1 MMMTTDEA
9 SKLIAIFTCVMPNT
23 QKFDLSATANVWSL
37 VLSDITYDVGKMAA
51 IKILRKKQISVLPL
65 PGEIREEAKHI
76 MASVKKNAPPDVY
89 TAWDEVK
96 KKLGSVSRN
105 GIDWSHPIIRRAVQ
119 LIGAYEIATATYDIF
134 PRFAKVYENLIARKE
149 NNYENKICC
158 QIAQQKIIEVPPMTL
173 TQKANERMLNGK
185 DAIEFIEDAIEFI
198 EGA

>member
-23 QKFDLSATANVWSL
+23 QKFDLENAAPVWSL
-37 VLSDITYDVGKMAA
+37 VLSDITYDVGKMAV

-65 PGEIREEAKHI
+65 PGEIREEAKNI

-96 KKLGSVSRN
+96 RKLGSVSRN
-105 GIDWSHPIIRRAVQ
+105 GIDWSHPIIRRTVQ

-149 NNYENKICC
+149 NNYENKICY
-158 QIAQQKIIEVPPMTL
+158 QIAQQNLDLFNGIEAPMTL

-185 DAIEFIEDAIEFI
+185 DAIEFVK
-198 EGA
+198 GA